1 MTDISVVPRHR
12 DTPHGLLADRAYRE
26 LRDRLV
32 TLRIAPGAPI
42 DEDLIGRELEM
53 GRTPVREAIKR
64 LALENLV
71 TVFPR
76 RGTFASD
83 INITDLAH
91 ISDVRAQLEGH
102 AAYRAA
108 ERITDA
114 QREELTG
121 LLDELHASRGTDE
134 PEAPSGAADHQT
146 KAPPS
151 GAADHPTKAPPSG
164 AADHPTKAPPSGAA
178 DSPEALM
185 DLDAR
190 VHRFIYRCAANPFL
204 EETLGRYFNLS
215 LRIWYLVIDRL
226 PHLFARVHEHE
237 DVLLAI
243 SAGDAERARDILVAH
258 IATFERE
265 IRAVL

>member
-1 MTDISVVPRHR
+1 MTDISVVPPR
-12 DTPHGLLADRAYRE
+12 TAAQGGLLADRAYRE

-32 TLRIAPGAPI
+32 TLRIAPGEPI
-42 DEDLIGRELEM
+42 DEDLIGRELQM

-91 ISDVRAQLEGH
+91 ISDVRTHLESH

-114 QREELTG
+114 QRTELTG
-121 LLDELHASRGTDE
+121 LLDELQASRGTDDLE
-134 PEAPSGAADHQT
+134 S
-146 KAPPS
+146 
-151 GAADHPTKAPPSG
+151 
-164 AADHPTKAPPSGAA
+164 
-178 DSPEALM
+178 LM
-185 DLDAR
+185 ELDAR

-226 PHLFARVHEHE
+226 PHLFARVHEHQ
-237 DVLLAI
+237 DVLVAI
-243 SAGDAERARDILVAH
+243 SAGDADRARDILAAH
-258 IATFERE
+258 IATFEQE
-265 IRAVL
+265 IRSVL

>member
-1 MTDISVVPRHR
+1 VTDISVVSEGDPRS
-12 DTPHGLLADRAYRE
+12 TPRGLLADRAYRA

-32 TLRIAPGAPI
+32 TLRIPPGSPI
-42 DEDLIGRELEM
+42 DEDAIGRELKM

-76 RGTFASD
+76 RGTFASE

-91 ISDVRAQLEGH
+91 ISDVRVQLESH

-114 QREELTG
+114 QRIELDGLLEELR
-121 LLDELHASRGTDE
+121 LSRGRD
-134 PEAPSGAADHQT
+134 DL
-146 KAPPS
+146 
-151 GAADHPTKAPPSG
+151 
-164 AADHPTKAPPSGAA
+164 
-178 DSPEALM
+178 EALM
-185 DLDAR
+185 ELDAT
-190 VHRFIYRCAANPFL
+190 VHRFVYRCAGNPFL
-204 EETLGRYFNLS
+204 EETLGRYLNLS

-226 PHLFARVHEHE
+226 PHLFARVDEHQ
-237 DVLLAI
+237 DVLRAI
-243 SAGDAERARDILVAH
+243 EAGDPERARDILADH

-265 IRAVL
+265 IRSVL

>member
-1 MTDISVVPRHR
+1 MTDISVVSEARGGAAR
-12 DTPHGLLADRAYRE
+12 GLLADRAYHE

-71 TVFPR
+71 SVFPR
-76 RGTFASD
+76 RGTFASE

-91 ISDVRAQLEGH
+91 ISDVRAHLESH

-108 ERITDA
+108 ERITDV
-114 QREELTG
+114 QRAEMQG
-121 LLDELHASRGTDE
+121 LLEELHASRG
-134 PEAPSGAADHQT
+134 ADDLE
-146 KAPPS
+146 S
-151 GAADHPTKAPPSG
+151 
-164 AADHPTKAPPSGAA
+164 
-178 DSPEALM
+178 LM
-185 DLDAR
+185 ELDTR
-190 VHRFIYRCAANPFL
+190 VHRFIYRCAGNPFL
-204 EETLGRYFNLS
+204 EETLDRYYNLS

-226 PHLFARVHEHE
+226 PHLFARVHEHQ
-237 DVLLAI
+237 DALHAI
-243 SAGDAERARDILVAH
+243 SAGDADRARDIIARH
-258 IATFERE
+258 IATFEQE

>member
-1 MTDISVVPRHR
+1 MTDISVVPRRRR
-12 DTPHGLLADRAYRE
+12 DAPRGLLADRAYRE

-76 RGTFASD
+76 RGTFASE

-91 ISDVRAQLEGH
+91 ISDVRAELESH

-114 QREELTG
+114 QREELRG
-121 LLDELHASRGTDE
+121 LLEELQASRGTDDLK
-134 PEAPSGAADHQT
+134 S
-146 KAPPS
+146 
-151 GAADHPTKAPPSG
+151 
-164 AADHPTKAPPSGAA
+164 
-178 DSPEALM
+178 LM
-185 DLDAR
+185 ELDAR

-226 PHLFARVHEHE
+226 PHLFARVHEHQ

-243 SAGDAERARDILVAH
+243 SAGEARRARDILAAH

-265 IRAVL
+265 IRSVL

>member
-1 MTDISVVPRHR
+1 MTDISVVSEGSTAGRPSR
-12 DTPHGLLADRAYRE
+12 GLLADRAYRA

-42 DEDLIGRELEM
+42 DEDAIGRELQM

-76 RGTFASD
+76 RGTFASE

-114 QREELTG
+114 QRAELTG
-121 LLDELHASRGTDE
+121 LLAEVDIRRG
-134 PEAPSGAADHQT
+134 AD
-146 KAPPS
+146 
-151 GAADHPTKAPPSG
+151 DL
-164 AADHPTKAPPSGAA
+164 
-178 DSPEALM
+178 EMLM
-185 DLDAR
+185 ELDAT
-190 VHRFIYRCAANPFL
+190 VHRFIYRCAGNPFL
-204 EETLGRYFNLS
+204 EETLGRYLNLS

-237 DVLLAI
+237 EVLHAI
-243 SAGDAERARDILVAH
+243 EAGQSERAREILTRH
-258 IATFERE
+258 ILTFEQE
-265 IRAVL
+265 IRSVL

>member
-1 MTDISVVPRHR
+1 MTTQASRSAGQARPPRE
-12 DTPHGLLADRAYRE
+12 LLADRAYAE
-26 LRDRLV
+26 LRDRIV

-42 DEDLIGRELEM
+42 DEDALGAELEM

-76 RGTFASD
+76 RGTFASE
-83 INITDLAH
+83 INITDLAY
-91 ISDVRAQLEGH
+91 ISDVRSQLEGH

-108 ERITDA
+108 QRITEA
-114 QREELTG
+114 ERVELAG
-121 LLDELHASRGTDE
+121 LLQEL
-134 PEAPSGAADHQT
+134 
-146 KAPPS
+146 
-151 GAADHPTKAPPSG
+151 
-164 AADHPTKAPPSGAA
+164 A
-178 DSPEALM
+178 DSEGSEDLSELM
-185 DLDAR
+185 SVDTR
-190 VHRFIYRCAANPFL
+190 VHRFIYRCAGNPYL
-204 EETLGRYFNLS
+204 EDTLARYFNLS

-237 DVLLAI
+237 DVLRAI
-243 SAGDAERARDILVAH
+243 DAGDADAARDILAEH

>member
-1 MTDISVVPRHR
+1 MTDISVVSEGEGSQR
-12 DTPHGLLADRAYRE
+12 GLLADRAYRA

-32 TLRIAPGAPI
+32 TLRIPPGEPI
-42 DEDLIGRELEM
+42 DEDAIGRELQM

-76 RGTFASD
+76 RGTFASE

-108 ERITDA
+108 ERITDL
-114 QREELTG
+114 QRTELTS
-121 LLDELHASRGTDE
+121 LLAELEIRRG
-134 PEAPSGAADHQT
+134 ADDLE
-146 KAPPS
+146 S
-151 GAADHPTKAPPSG
+151 
-164 AADHPTKAPPSGAA
+164 
-178 DSPEALM
+178 LM
-185 DLDAR
+185 ELDAT
-190 VHRFIYRCAANPFL
+190 VHRFIYRCAGNPFL

-226 PHLFARVHEHE
+226 PHLFARVHEHQ
-237 DVLLAI
+237 DVLRAI
-243 SAGDAERARDILVAH
+243 EAGEPDRARDILAGH

-265 IRAVL
+265 IRSVL

>member
-1 MTDISVVPRHR
+1 MTDISVVSEARGGSTR
-12 DTPHGLLADRAYRE
+12 GLLADRAYRA

-32 TLRIAPGAPI
+32 TLRIPPGSPI
-42 DEDLIGRELEM
+42 DEDAIGRELKM

-76 RGTFASD
+76 RGTFASE

-108 ERITDA
+108 QRITDT
-114 QREELTG
+114 QRAELAD
-121 LLDELHASRGTDE
+121 LLVELDIRRGNDDLE
-134 PEAPSGAADHQT
+134 M
-146 KAPPS
+146 
-151 GAADHPTKAPPSG
+151 
-164 AADHPTKAPPSGAA
+164 
-178 DSPEALM
+178 LM
-185 DLDAR
+185 EFDAT
-190 VHRFIYRCAANPFL
+190 VHRFIYRCAGNPFL
-204 EETLGRYFNLS
+204 EETLGRYLNLS

-237 DVLLAI
+237 EVLHAI
-243 SAGDAERARDILVAH
+243 ESGQAERAREILAGH
-258 IATFERE
+258 IATFETE
-265 IRAVL
+265 IRSVL